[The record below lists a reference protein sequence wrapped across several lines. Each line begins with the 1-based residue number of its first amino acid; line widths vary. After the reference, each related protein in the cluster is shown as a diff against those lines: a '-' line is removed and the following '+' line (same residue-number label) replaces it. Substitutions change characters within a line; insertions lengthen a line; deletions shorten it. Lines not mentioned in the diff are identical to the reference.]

1 MNFGLL
7 KCVLQSIDLPADGTF
22 KIDFCEI
29 RVLKKCTLV
38 LYFWPKIG
46 KL

>member
-1 MNFGLL
+1 MKFGLL
-7 KCVLQSIDLPADGTF
+7 KCVLQRMDLPEDGTF
-22 KIDFCEI
+22 KVDFCES
-29 RVLKKCTLV
+29 RVLKRYTLV